1 MNVDEGRH
9 QSRPRKSDD
18 SCVRNGSAGRD
29 DLLNTPPRV
38 HQQSATCMECAIGEE
53 QVGLEESVHTSA
65 WVSLANSRF
74 LDFVRL
80 GGLRSE

>member
-18 SCVRNGSAGRD
+18 SRARNRISRRCN
-29 DLLNTPPRV
+29 LLNTSTLV
-38 HQQSATCMECAIGEE
+38 HQQSATCVECAIREE
-53 QVGLEESVHTSA
+53 QVRLEQSVHTST